1 MLLILMQCIQVAVE
15 QFEVIIIRFIV
26 NSVVMF
32 HSLLLVHVAIHIHWL
47 CNVLVNI

>member
-32 HSLLLVHVAIHIHWL
+32 HSLLLVHGYAMCL
-47 CNVLVNI
+47 